1 MRRLLLGVAVVA
13 LIAVAGVASAD
24 PSLIGPTGL
33 VTVPTADTL
42 GLLQWN
48 VGASNAWTD
57 SGPDESVIYAN
68 LGLLPRLEVGFARLE
83 PEDADA
89 ETVLNAKFRVISLP
103 GKVSLAVGAID
114 LTDQI
119 DRSVYAVVSHDLG
132 AGIVSPKG
140 QFTRPQLHVG
150 VGGGQFDG
158 IFGGVS
164 VTVGGK
170 ADVMA
175 EYDGEDMNV
184 GVRWPIIPKVLV
196 TAAALDSF
204 SDLALGLCLK
214 SPW

>member
-1 MRRLLLGVAVVA
+1 M
-13 LIAVAGVASAD
+13 AVAAVAAAD

-57 SGPDESVIYAN
+57 SGPDESAIYAN

-170 ADVMA
+170 ANVMA